1 MDKIT
6 ECPVCY
12 EDMEYQITVNFPCR
26 HSMCISCFCKLKSFT
41 CAMCR
46 SELKELVP
54 ESMKISSHM
63 TVPERESSIWA
74 RYYTLYDLELDFY
87 LAFAGQRVRQE
98 VIGSRIRRLLRNEEV
113 PLFSNLNR
121 QLVEDVSSEDNYHNT
136 E

>member
-1 MDKIT
+1 MDKNT

-12 EDMEYQITVNFPCR
+12 EDMEYQIAVKFPCR
-26 HSMCISCFCKLKSFT
+26 HSMCITCFCKLKSFT

-46 SELKELVP
+46 RELKDLVP
-54 ESMKISSHM
+54 DSMKISSQM
-63 TVPERESSIWA
+63 TVPEGASSILA

-121 QLVEDVSSEDNYHNT
+121 QLVEDISSEENDHNT